1 MSTRRYRVTVDGET
15 YEVEVEELAGAE
27 PAFVTE
33 ARPVAASSGV
43 PASPPRVAVGQ
54 PLAVPQGRSPAGTGG
69 PAPARSPAGGAAT
82 TAARAPRQEQA
93 GGGEVVRAP
102 LPGIILRVSV
112 APGQAVKH
120 GQVIVVLEAMKMEN
134 EIVSPR
140 DGTIR
145 EVLVG
150 QGVSVAVGDPLVTLD

>member
-27 PAFVTE
+27 PVFVTE
-33 ARPVAASSGV
+33 AGPAAASSGALV
-43 PASPPRVAVGQ
+43 SPPRVAAGQ
-54 PLAVPQGRSPAGTGG
+54 PLAVPRGRSPAGTGG
-69 PAPARSPAGGAAT
+69 PAPTRSPT
-82 TAARAPRQEQA
+82 

-150 QGVSVAVGDPLVTLD
+150 QGVSVAVGDPLVILD